1 MAHNEPLEHD
11 VIKGGGY
18 EIKEKDGK
26 RKATHLV

>member
-1 MAHNEPLEHD
+1 MAHNEPLVHD
-11 VIKGGGY
+11 VIKGGY